1 MNYTQALNKLEALPM
16 FQNVGGSAYIP
27 SLDNIKALA
36 ELLGNPHTHYPTIHI
51 AGTNGKGST
60 AHMTASVLQEA
71 GYKVGLYTSPHMTD
85 LRERVRING
94 ELVKKEILADLMTE
108 IEGYMNTHK
117 VSFFEVTTAL
127 AFYAF
132 SREKVDVAV
141 IETGLGGLWDS
152 TNIITPIVSVI
163 TNISLD
169 HCAILGNTHTEIAY
183 QKGGIIKPNVP
194 VVIGEHNAEC
204 DPVFLEIADKSSSPL
219 VFAEEHFSVKEKDGL
234 FIVTGNREMVIDG
247 ELRGAY
253 QKKNIATALTTL
265 EIVAR
270 HVDIDT
276 THTIQGIE
284 HAATNTG
291 LRGRWQVLG
300 ERPFVIC
307 DTGHNVGGVTYIA
320 EQIGRT
326 PHNKLYIVLGVM
338 ADKAVE
344 DILNILPEEAEYFF
358 CHTASARAMD
368 SKTLQQRAAALGR
381 EGTAIGKVGES
392 SVREAFEAAFA
403 KATSDDLIY
412 IGGST
417 FIVAD
422 ILENDVWLK
431 SFGFSTT

>member
-1 MNYTQALNKLEALPM
+1 MNYKQAIEKLEALPM

-36 ELLGNPHTHYPTIHI
+36 ELLGNPQTHYPTIHL

-94 ELVKKEILADLMTE
+94 ELVKEEILADLMTE
-108 IEGYMNTHK
+108 IAGYMNTHK

-152 TNIITPIVSVI
+152 TNIITPIASVI
-163 TNISLD
+163 TNISRD
-169 HCAILGNTHTEIAY
+169 HCAILGDTLPEIAR

-194 VVIGEHNAEC
+194 VVIGEHQPAC
-204 DPVFLEIADKSSSPL
+204 DAVFLEIANKMNSPI

-234 FIVTGNREMVIDG
+234 FLVSGERELVLNG

-253 QKKNIATALTTL
+253 QKKNIATTL
-265 EIVAR
+265 ATLDLVAR
-270 HVDIDT
+270 DFPFDT
-276 THTIQGIE
+276 AQLTRGIE

-300 ERPFVIC
+300 EKPLVVC

-320 EQIGRT
+320 KQIRRT
-326 PHNKLYIVLGVM
+326 PHKKLFIVLGVM

-344 DILNILPEEAEYFF
+344 DILGILPEDADYFF
-358 CHTASARAMD
+358 CHTASARAME
-368 SKTLQQRAAALGR
+368 SRTLQQRAAALGR
-381 EGTAIGKVGES
+381 KGMAFGNVNVS
-392 SVREAFEAAFA
+392 SVQEAFEAAW
-403 KATSDDLIY
+403 KQATPDDLIY

-417 FIVAD
+417 FVVAD
-422 ILENDVWLK
+422 ILEDNLWLK

>member
-1 MNYTQALNKLEALPM
+1 M

-36 ELLGNPHTHYPTIHI
+36 QLLGNPQTHYPTIHI

-85 LRERVRING
+85 LRERVRVNG
-94 ELVKKEILADLMTE
+94 ELVEAEILADLMTE
-108 IEGYMNTHK
+108 IEGYMDTHK
-117 VSFFEVTTAL
+117 VSFFEVTTML

-132 SREKVDVAV
+132 SREKVDIVI

-169 HCAILGNTHTEIAY
+169 HCAILGNTRKEIAY
-183 QKGGIIKPNVP
+183 QKSGIIKPNVP
-194 VVIGEHNAEC
+194 VVIGEHHAEC
-204 DPVFLEIADKSSSPL
+204 DPVFLEMAHKNNSSIT
-219 VFAEEHFSVKEKDGL
+219 FAEEHFSVKEKAGVFL
-234 FIVTGNREMVIDG
+234 VTGELEMAIDG

-253 QKKNIATALTTL
+253 QRKNIATALTTIGL
-265 EIVAR
+265 LSEHFTIDQQQIVR
-270 HVDIDT
+270 
-276 THTIQGIE
+276 GIE
-284 HAATNTG
+284 RAASNTG

-300 ERPFVIC
+300 EKPLVIC

-320 EQIGRT
+320 EQLSRT
-326 PHNKLYIVLGVM
+326 PHEKLLIVLGVM

-344 DILNILPEEAEYFF
+344 DILNILPQNANYFF

-368 SKTLQQRAAALGR
+368 SETLQKRAAALGR
-381 EGTAIGKVGES
+381 KGTAIGKSGES
-392 SVREAFEAAFA
+392 SVLEAFKAALA
-403 KATSDDLIY
+403 KATPDDLIY

-422 ILENDVWLK
+422 LLENSEWLK
-431 SFGFSTT
+431 SFGFSIT